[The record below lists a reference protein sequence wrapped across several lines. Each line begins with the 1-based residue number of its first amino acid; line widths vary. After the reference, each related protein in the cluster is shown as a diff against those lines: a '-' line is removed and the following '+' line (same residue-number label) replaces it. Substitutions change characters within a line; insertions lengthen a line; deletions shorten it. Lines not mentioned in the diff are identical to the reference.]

1 MAIILNGTNGET
13 FPSWTT
19 ATRPASPT
27 AGQTGY
33 NTTTSALDIYNGSA
47 WTTAISSTSG
57 GAAFSNITLNGSSS
71 GSTVFQS
78 SATASG
84 TVTLPA
90 GTGTA
95 AIQGVSTNLVA
106 GTAVP
111 FTSTTTMP
119 VTGIPAWVRRITVM
133 FNGVTTSSTSN
144 MIVQL
149 GTGATPTY
157 TTSGY
162 TGGVQ
167 NQNAGTQT
175 AYSTGFMINNN
186 NNGLGNNGVIV
197 FNYFGSNTWVG
208 NSMLSN
214 SNALRWGAGLVTLAA
229 PLTALQLTTVSTDTF
244 TAGSLNY
251 LYE

>member
-1 MAIILNGTNGET
+1 MTIVLNGTNGET

-57 GAAFSNITLNGSSS
+57 GAAFSNVTLNGSSS
-71 GSTVFQS
+71 GSTVLQS
-78 SATASG
+78 SASASG

-119 VTGIPAWVRRITVM
+119 ITGIPSWVRRITVM
-133 FNGVTTSSTSN
+133 FNGIITSSTSN

-157 TTSGY
+157 TNSGY
-162 TGGVQ
+162 TGEVQ
-167 NQNAGTQT
+167 TQNAGVQT

-186 NNGLGNNGVIV
+186 VGGNPINGLIV

-208 NSMLSN
+208 NSMISRP
-214 SNALRWGAGLVTLAA
+214 ALCWGTGLVALGA